1 MSNALSKRLAAVVVA
16 LAPIVVI
23 YLSSAF
29 VFLTLNPAEW
39 TEAARLFTAVLGL
52 MLSFIFSAAFWELT

>member
-1 MSNALSKRLAAVVVA
+1 MSNALSKRLAAVIVA

-29 VFLTLNPAEW
+29 VFLTFNPAEW
-39 TEAARLFTAVLGL
+39 TEAARLLTAVLGL
-52 MLSFIFSAAFWELT
+52 MLSFIFSAVFWEFT